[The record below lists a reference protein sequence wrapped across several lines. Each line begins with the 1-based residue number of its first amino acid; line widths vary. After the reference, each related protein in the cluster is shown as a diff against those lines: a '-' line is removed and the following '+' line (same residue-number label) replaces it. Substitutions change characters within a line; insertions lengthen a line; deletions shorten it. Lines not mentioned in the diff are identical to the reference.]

1 MTKPLTFPSLSI
13 NGTDGQELLDA
24 LQAAAS
30 ALQKAR
36 TALAATT
43 PNARDYPKP
52 GSFEQ
57 ARDEF
62 AARCVA
68 IVQVR
73 HEVEELAMNVVDQY
87 TGLQARRRGGR

>member
-68 IVQVR
+68 IVQV
-73 HEVEELAMNVVDQY
+73 LAMNVVDQY